1 MQKLFSRKNHVIATR
16 FPIISAIIWIF
27 IGIYVPTTLAAT
39 IMEPFYDSYHD
50 VARIFLFLLV
60 IIISMVSLILF
71 DKWFSPEYESAL
83 TGKGLAYG
91 FALSV
96 PVIVFMIAYRV
107 FKIAMGYEIYES
119 FDLDS
124 LLMGSRAGFGEEIF
138 FRGIAVALLLRR
150 FKDEKNI
157 WFPPVF
163 TGIFFGLTHLTN
175 VSALADFANVW
186 LWLNTVFAS
195 VFGIIFGV
203 IFTLSGNI
211 WPCIILHTLY
221 DALTFSVSLTDDSPD
236 ILPMIEIG
244 VYFVFALVYLYL
256 MMKNRQKASLLWN
269 EKWQL
274 PKQ

>member
-1 MQKLFSRKNHVIATR
+1 M
-16 FPIISAIIWIF
+16 
-27 IGIYVPTTLAAT
+27 
-39 IMEPFYDSYHD
+39 
-50 VARIFLFLLV
+50 
-60 IIISMVSLILF
+60 
-71 DKWFSPEYESAL
+71 
-83 TGKGLAYG
+83 
-91 FALSV
+91 
-96 PVIVFMIAYRV
+96 
-107 FKIAMGYEIYES
+107 
-119 FDLDS
+119 
-124 LLMGSRAGFGEEIF
+124 
-138 FRGIAVALLLRR
+138 LRR
-150 FKDEKNI
+150 FKDEKNV

-175 VSALADFANVW
+175 ISALADFANVW
-186 LWLNTVFAS
+186 LWLNTIFAS

-221 DALTFSVSLTDDSPD
+221 DALTFSVSLPDDSPD